1 MPSIDVK
8 GVSHDYDLT
17 ETPGAPVTLVFVH
30 GWLLSQCYWQPL
42 VQQLAPHYSCLT
54 YDLRGFGRSQP
65 AASPDNGI
73 LRGYRL
79 QDYAED
85 LGFLLEALQIK
96 NAWLVGHSLGG
107 SIALWA
113 ASQFPEWV
121 KGVICLNAGGGIYLK
136 EEFERFRSAGQQLV
150 KLRPR
155 WLGYVPLL
163 DVMFARASVAQKIS
177 RKWGKQRL
185 MDFVT
190 AHPDAALGALLEST
204 TEAEVHQ
211 LPLVVSQLKQ
221 PVYFIAGAN
230 DRIMELRYVH
240 HLASFHPSFGECG
253 FNVAEIPVCG
263 HLAMLEQTEQVAEMI
278 NCMVAGKFIPE
289 VLDCAD

>member
-17 ETPGAPVTLVFVH
+17 ETPGSPVTLVFVH

-42 VQQLAPHYSCLT
+42 VQQLAPQYSCLT

-65 AASPDNGI
+65 IVTPENSI

-113 ASQFPEWV
+113 ASQFPQWV

-163 DVMFARASVAQKIS
+163 DVMFARASVTQKIH

-263 HLAMLEQTEQVAEMI
+263 HLAMLEQTEQVAEMVDR
-278 NCMVAGKFIPE
+278 MVAGKFIPE
-289 VLDCAD
+289 AVDCAD

>member
-42 VQQLAPHYSCLT
+42 VQQLTPHYSCLT

-65 AASPDNGI
+65 TASSGNSI

-85 LGFLLEALQIK
+85 LGLLLEALQIK

-113 ASQFPEWV
+113 ASQFPQLV

-163 DVMFARASVAQKIS
+163 DVMFARASVTQKIH

-253 FNVAEIPVCG
+253 FNVAEISVCG
-263 HLAMLEQTEQVAEMI
+263 HLAMLEQTEQVAEI
-278 NCMVAGKFIPE
+278 IDRMVAGKFIPE
-289 VLDCAD
+289 AVDCAD